1 VIFGNVLQTSG
12 DAVYFARHIGLKSG
26 VPKEVPAL
34 TVNRLCGSG
43 LQAILLGAQEIQLDQ
58 AEFVLAGGAENMSM
72 PPPQIRGARWGLPL
86 GEQKLEDYLWV
97 ALVDSYNGLGM
108 ANTAENL
115 GRKYGITRVAADE
128 FAYRSHMLAAKARES
143 CRFSEEIVPVT
154 VKTKKGEVAVD
165 KDEHIRADTTLEAL
179 AKLQARFEKNGTVTP
194 GNASGIND
202 GAAAVVVASAEA
214 AQQAGLKPLARIVSG
229 GVCGVDPDIMGI
241 GPAPSSRQALGR
253 AALKIED
260 MDLVEINEAF
270 ATQYL
275 AVEKDLGLDRSKTN
289 VNGGAIAL
297 GHPLG
302 AAGARPGTG
311 LCGWENTQMA
321 PWANDPVRLRDGC
334 GHVFGQR
341 GWRGGTGRR
350 GSKDDPRI
358 QTIQRELTL
367 EPLPAGTR
375 TADLLVGDAV
385 LPLEFESSAVAG
397 VRAVALDVTTSR
409 HGVAVRAVRIA
420 RSAEDTAIELA

>member
-1 VIFGNVLQTSG
+1 MKDIVIVDGARTPFGTFGGALRDTPATELGVIAAKAALERSKVDPKQIDHVIFGNVLQTAG
-12 DAVYFARHIGLKSG
+12 DAIYLARHVGLKAG

-34 TVNRLCGSG
+34 TINRLCGSG

-72 PPPQIRGARWGLPL
+72 APHQIRGARWGLGL

-115 GRKYGITRVAADE
+115 GRKYGITRQAADE
-128 FAYRSHMLAAKARES
+128 FAYRSHMAAAKARED
-143 CRFSEEIVPVT
+143 CRFSKEIVPVE
-154 VKTKKGEVAVD
+154 VKGKKGTVTVD
-165 KDEHIRADTTLEAL
+165 KDEHIRPETTMEILGRL
-179 AKLQARFEKNGTVTP
+179 VARFEKDGTVTP

-214 AQQAGLKPLARIVSG
+214 AAKAGLKPIARIVSG

-241 GPAPSSRQALGR
+241 GPAPSSRQALQR
-253 AALKIED
+253 AGLKVSD

-275 AVEKDLGLDRSKTN
+275 AVEKDLGLDREKTN

-297 GHPLG
+297 GHPL
-302 AAGARPGTG
+302 AASGARLALT
-311 LCGWENTQMA
+311 LAYE
-321 PWANDPVRLRDGC
+321 LRE
-334 GHVFGQR
+334 
-341 GWRGGTGRR
+341 RGGKYGLASLCI
-350 GSKDDPRI
+350 GGG
-358 QTIQRELTL
+358 Q
-367 EPLPAGTR
+367 G
-375 TADLLVGDAV
+375 
-385 LPLEFESSAVAG
+385 
-397 VRAVALDVTTSR
+397 
-409 HGVAVRAVRIA
+409 IA
-420 RSAEDTAIELA
+420 AIIERVS

>member
-1 VIFGNVLQTSG
+1 MNDIVVLGGARTAFGTYGGALRDVSATDLGIVASKGALERSKVSPERIDQVIFGNVLQTSG

-26 VPKEVPAL
+26 APTEAPAL
-34 TVNRLCGSG
+34 TINRLCGSG
-43 LQAILLGAQEIQLDQ
+43 LQAILLAAQEIQLGQ
-58 AEFVLAGGAENMSM
+58 AEFVLAGGAEAMSM
-72 PPPQIRGARWGLPL
+72 APHMIRGARWGLPL

-115 GRKYGITRVAADE
+115 GRKYGIGRKEADE

-143 CRFSEEIVPVT
+143 CRFSEEIVPVD
-154 VKTKKGEVAVD
+154 VKTKKGITVVD
-165 KDEHIRADTTLEAL
+165 KDEHIRPDTSLEAL
-179 AKLQARFEKNGTVTP
+179 GKLVARFEKDGTVTA

-214 AQQAGLKPLARIVSG
+214 AEKAGLKPIARIVAG

-241 GPAPSSRQALGR
+241 GPAPSSRQALKR
-253 AALKIED
+253 AGLKIED

-275 AVEKDLGLDRSKTN
+275 AVEKDLGLDRDKTN

-302 AAGARPGTG
+302 ASGAR
-311 LCGWENTQMA
+311 LA
-321 PWANDPVRLRDGC
+321 
-334 GHVFGQR
+334 
-341 GWRGGTGRR
+341 
-350 GSKDDPRI
+350 
-358 QTIQRELTL
+358 LTL
-367 EPLPAGTR
+367 ITELQKRNGRYGLASLCIGGGQGI
-375 TADLLVGDAV
+375 AAI
-385 LPLEFESSAVAG
+385 FERV
-397 VRAVALDVTTSR
+397 
-409 HGVAVRAVRIA
+409 
-420 RSAEDTAIELA
+420 

>member
-1 VIFGNVLQTSG
+1 VKDVVIIDGARTAFGTFGGALRDTSATDLGVVAAKAALERPKVDPKQMDQVIFGNVLQTSG
-12 DAVYFARHIGLKSG
+12 DAVYLARHIGLKAG

-43 LQAILLGAQEIQLDQ
+43 LQAILLGAQEIQLGQ
-58 AEFVLAGGAENMSM
+58 ADFVLAGGTENMSM
-72 PPPQIRGARWGLPL
+72 APHQIRGARWGLPL

-115 GRKYGITRVAADE
+115 GRKYSIAREAADE
-128 FAYRSHMLAAKARES
+128 FAYRSHMLAAKARED
-143 CRFSEEIVPVT
+143 CRFSKEITPVE
-154 VKTKKGEVAVD
+154 VKTKKGTITVD

-179 AKLQARFEKNGTVTP
+179 SKLQARFEKGGTVTP

-202 GAAAVVVASAEA
+202 GAAAVVVASADA
-214 AQQAGLKPLARIVSG
+214 AAKAGLVPMARIVSG

-241 GPAPSSRQALGR
+241 GPAPSSRQALAR
-253 AALKIED
+253 AGKKIED

-275 AVEKDLGLDRSKTN
+275 AVEKDLGLDRDRTN

-302 AAGARPGTG
+302 ASGARLLLT
-311 LCGWENTQMA
+311 LAYE
-321 PWANDPVRLRDGC
+321 LRE
-334 GHVFGQR
+334 
-341 GWRGGTGRR
+341 RGGKYGLASLCI
-350 GSKDDPRI
+350 GGG
-358 QTIQRELTL
+358 Q
-367 EPLPAGTR
+367 G
-375 TADLLVGDAV
+375 
-385 LPLEFESSAVAG
+385 
-397 VRAVALDVTTSR
+397 
-409 HGVAVRAVRIA
+409 IA
-420 RSAEDTAIELA
+420 AIVERVD

>member
-1 VIFGNVLQTSG
+1 MNDIVVLGGARTAFGTYGGALRDVSATDLGIVASKGALERSKVSPERIDQVIFGNVLQTSG

-26 VPKEVPAL
+26 APTEAPAL
-34 TVNRLCGSG
+34 TINRLCGSG
-43 LQAILLGAQEIQLDQ
+43 LQAILLAAQEIQLGQ
-58 AEFVLAGGAENMSM
+58 AEFVLAGGAEAMSM
-72 PPPQIRGARWGLPL
+72 APHMIRGARWGLPL

-115 GRKYGITRVAADE
+115 GRKYGIGRKEADE

-143 CRFSEEIVPVT
+143 CRFSEEIVPVD
-154 VKTKKGEVAVD
+154 VKTKKGITVVE
-165 KDEHIRADTTLEAL
+165 KDEHIRPDTSLEAL
-179 AKLQARFEKNGTVTP
+179 GKLVARFEKDGTVTA

-214 AQQAGLKPLARIVSG
+214 AEKAGLKPIARIVAG

-241 GPAPSSRQALGR
+241 GPAPSSRQALKR
-253 AALKIED
+253 AGLKIDD

-275 AVEKDLGLDRSKTN
+275 AVEKDLGLDRDKTN

-302 AAGARPGTG
+302 ASGAR
-311 LCGWENTQMA
+311 LA
-321 PWANDPVRLRDGC
+321 
-334 GHVFGQR
+334 
-341 GWRGGTGRR
+341 
-350 GSKDDPRI
+350 
-358 QTIQRELTL
+358 LTL
-367 EPLPAGTR
+367 ITELQKRKGKYGLASLCIGGGQGI
-375 TADLLVGDAV
+375 AAI
-385 LPLEFESSAVAG
+385 FERV
-397 VRAVALDVTTSR
+397 
-409 HGVAVRAVRIA
+409 
-420 RSAEDTAIELA
+420 

>member
-1 VIFGNVLQTSG
+1 MDVSGLAAREPSMKDIVIIDGARTAFGTYGGALCDTSATDLGVIAAKGALEKSKVDPKQIDQVIFANVLQTSG

-26 VPKEVPAL
+26 VPKEAPAL

-43 LQAILLGAQEIQLDQ
+43 LQAIILAAPEVQLAE

-72 PPPQIRGARWGLPL
+72 APHQIRGARWALPL

-115 GRKYGITRVAADE
+115 GRKYGITRDAADE

-154 VKTKKGEVAVD
+154 VKTKKGEVVVA
-165 KDEHIRADTTLEAL
+165 KEEHIRPDTTLEIL
-179 AKLQARFEKNGTVTP
+179 NKLVARFEKNGTVTP

-202 GAAAVVVASAEA
+202 GAAAVVVASADA
-214 AQQAGLKPLARIVSG
+214 AKKAGLTPIARVVSG
-229 GVCGVDPDIMGI
+229 GVCGGEPDNLGI
-241 GPAPSSRQALGR
+241 GPALSSRQALER
-253 AALKIED
+253 AGLKVQD

-275 AVEKDLGLDRSKTN
+275 AVEKDLGLDREKTN

-302 AAGARPGTG
+302 ASGAR
-311 LCGWENTQMA
+311 LA
-321 PWANDPVRLRDGC
+321 
-334 GHVFGQR
+334 
-341 GWRGGTGRR
+341 
-350 GSKDDPRI
+350 
-358 QTIQRELTL
+358 LTL
-367 EPLPAGTR
+367 AYELRKREKRYGLASLCIGGGQGI
-375 TADLLVGDAV
+375 AAV
-385 LPLEFESSAVAG
+385 IE
-397 VRAVALDVTTSR
+397 
-409 HGVAVRAVRIA
+409 RI
-420 RSAEDTAIELA
+420 

>member
-1 VIFGNVLQTSG
+1 MKDIVIVDGARTAFGTYGGALRDVSATDLGVVAAKAALERSKVDPERIGHVIFGNVLQTSG
-12 DAVYFARHIGLKSG
+12 DAIYLARHIGLRAG

-43 LQAILLGAQEIQLDQ
+43 LQAILLGAQEIQLGQ
-58 AEFVLAGGAENMSM
+58 ADFVLAGGAENMSM
-72 PPPQIRGARWGLPL
+72 APHLVRGARWGLSL
-86 GEQKLEDYLWV
+86 GDQKLEDYLWV

-115 GRKYGITRVAADE
+115 GRKYGISRADADE
-128 FAYRSHMLAAKARES
+128 IALRSHTLAAQARES
-143 CRFSEEIVPVT
+143 CRFSEEIVPVE
-154 VKTKKGEVAVD
+154 VKTRKGTVTVD
-165 KDEHIRADTTLEAL
+165 KDEHIRPDTTAEKL
-179 AKLQARFEKNGTVTP
+179 AKLEARFEKGGTVTA

-214 AQQAGLKPLARIVSG
+214 VAKAGLRPIARIVSG

-253 AALKIED
+253 AGLRVED

-275 AVEKDLGLDRSKTN
+275 AVEKDLGLDRARTN

-302 AAGARPGTG
+302 ASGAR
-311 LCGWENTQMA
+311 LA
-321 PWANDPVRLRDGC
+321 
-334 GHVFGQR
+334 
-341 GWRGGTGRR
+341 
-350 GSKDDPRI
+350 
-358 QTIQRELTL
+358 LTL
-367 EPLPAGTR
+367 AYELRKREKKYGLASLCIG
-375 TADLLVGDAV
+375 G
-385 LPLEFESSAVAG
+385 G
-397 VRAVALDVTTSR
+397 Q
-409 HGVAVRAVRIA
+409 GIA
-420 RSAEDTAIELA
+420 AIIERL